1 MCDSLMVIAA
11 NNTPIYQGFKEGA
24 NELELSFCAYS
35 SLDVMDEKTTETQ
48 DIFLGTLYENET
60 HRVYGYCPPSRM
72 KFLALYKTSNQIV
85 ENQVKAKLRTLHTN
99 YIKASANPFY
109 QHGTIL
115 STPSF
120 VAASEEL
127 MSQD

>member
-1 MCDSLMVIAA
+1 M
-11 NNTPIYQGFKEGA
+11 
-24 NELELSFCAYS
+24 
-35 SLDVMDEKTTETQ
+35 
-48 DIFLGTLYENET
+48 TL
-60 HRVYGYCPPSRM
+60 
-72 KFLALYKTSNQIV
+72 K
-85 ENQVKAKLRTLHTN
+85 VKAKLKTLHTN

-127 MSQD
+127 MSQDWYISAWNFLPSLSVFHSQR

>member
-1 MCDSLMVIAA
+1 
-11 NNTPIYQGFKEGA
+11 
-24 NELELSFCAYS
+24 
-35 SLDVMDEKTTETQ
+35 
-48 DIFLGTLYENET
+48 
-60 HRVYGYCPPSRM
+60 M

-85 ENQVKAKLRTLHTN
+85 ENQVRDFLYFRDSFIVLKVKTKLKTLHTN

>member
-1 MCDSLMVIAA
+1 
-11 NNTPIYQGFKEGA
+11 
-24 NELELSFCAYS
+24 
-35 SLDVMDEKTTETQ
+35 MDEKIMETQ

-60 HRVYGYCPPSRM
+60 HRVYGYCPSSRM

-85 ENQVKAKLRTLHTN
+85 ENQVVFFHYFRDNKTVLKVKAKLKTLHTN